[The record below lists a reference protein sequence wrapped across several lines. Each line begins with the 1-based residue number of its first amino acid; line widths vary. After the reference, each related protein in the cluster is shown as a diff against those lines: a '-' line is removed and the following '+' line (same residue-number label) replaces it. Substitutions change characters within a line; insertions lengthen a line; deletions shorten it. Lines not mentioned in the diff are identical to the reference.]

1 MTENAAAAE
10 AAVVPPPA
18 PAADGMNSRA
28 RRLQQ
33 YRARVGGRGRGRGS
47 TAPPSTAPRE
57 RTEEKVGIP
66 GIPSFCTPAENGDK
80 ARFDKVRSKLASHV
94 VQNLYQGKD
103 LSPIL
108 LSLTDAV
115 LAEPIEL
122 STEDEKSKLKV
133 KIWDME
139 VEQYVLQLAQL
150 KENTVILH
158 TIIWEQCTKSLKIK
172 LKGTDGYE
180 AAKLANDCIWLLTT
194 IRGISLSYEST
205 KPKYLSLDD
214 AQEQYVIFRQDKKS
228 NDDYFKAFIGVVSV
242 YEHLGGVF
250 THGTAFKVEIA
261 AKVAKAV
268 AEGDD
273 ADVAVKKETAVI
285 RDKVLA
291 TALIKRSGTKYA
303 TLRKD
308 LANAFALGDD
318 KYPCD
323 LTTALGILNAYVGPA
338 NERERFDRTDQR
350 TGLQFTQ
357 VSNAAPV
364 AGINGRLFSDV
375 NCYACG
381 AMGHYAMDCPRAAG
395 TDAAAA
401 AGTTA
406 AGTAAAAASAA
417 AAATAARGA
426 ARQVSFDFSLTQ
438 SPRSSLINPNWI
450 LLDSESTVCVFC
462 NKDLLT
468 NIGESPDGEVLKVY
482 TNGGSQESKLVGTL
496 EGFGEVWYNPK
507 SLANILSMAAVRRRF
522 RITMD
527 SSVDAAMT
535 IHLPS
540 GKKLRFAEG
549 PSGLYYYNVNNK
561 PALFQNDLCFLN
573 TVEQNKAHF
582 RNREVKGADRA
593 RKLSRLLLHP
603 AETQLQDILTNNR
616 ITNNPIMLAD
626 AKRATYIWGRAVPDL
641 RGRTVRQRP
650 THKLAHIPVNLPPA
664 LYNEYKNVTLNIDF
678 FYVNGIAVLHTISNC
693 LTFRSV
699 DFPDSRSEPQIMK
712 VFNKVKRVY
721 GARGFKIVDLHGDNE
736 FEKIRDDI
744 LPTNLTVAAANEHI
758 GTVERSVR
766 TVKESTRAGL
776 HGIPYK
782 QVPIAMV
789 KGLLKYAI
797 MLKNAFPTKAGISNT
812 LSPRNIVQGLPNIDF
827 ATLKYEFGE
836 YGELSEDSTVTN
848 TQAGRTKGAL
858 ALYPRGQHGTWAFL
872 SLSTGRE
879 VHGRTFTPLPI
890 TDEVIARVTELA
902 AAQGQPVIH
911 DGRLLYE
918 WMPGVPITDDD
929 AELEDYYGDLNYE
942 QEEDAIDPPDI
953 NEPVEYIYDSDTE
966 DSEDDDAQNDGDDAQ
981 DDGAFMEHDAE
992 AADAPNGEEHESSDE
1007 EGASQPEDDFPPFD
1021 EGNDD
1026 DPPSDGGYD
1035 EEEGISYNANDDNAD
1050 DDDSNDISYDDSQE
1064 AEDSSSDDDDSD
1076 YEPPPP
1082 LRQRDQVV
1090 VEDVDEDS
1098 DDEEDGNDDDEDT
1111 DDGMGR
1117 GHRERRHNV
1126 RMPHSEFLF
1135 LQTPFED
1142 LNDDL
1147 HFQFVQEAI
1156 KEIKN
1161 EGETKLLCQYVTGLV
1176 FNQMSAKAGLKKH
1189 GERAWKALLEELK
1202 QLKDLDVFK
1211 AVHASTLTDQQKK
1224 EALRE
1229 ITMLKEKRNGIL
1241 KGRTCA
1247 DGRSQRGRYP
1257 KEQTASPTMS
1267 NDSAMLI
1274 LITAAIEGRDVAIAD
1289 VAGAYLKAEM
1299 NDFVLMKLEG
1309 ATVDIM
1315 IELDPSL
1322 KDFVAIENGKRV
1334 LYMRLMKALYGCVQ
1348 SALLWYKLFSSTL
1361 VSLGFEL
1368 NPYDLCVANAIIDGK
1383 QCTIGWYVDDN
1394 IITHVDPNQVTWVI
1408 DKIEEKF
1415 GKMVVSRGK
1424 SHEFL
1429 GMKLDFLEDKTVTV
1443 GMKEHIKGA
1452 IADFPEDIIRNA
1464 ATPAAKYLFET
1475 SDTDE
1480 KLSPELADKFHRI
1493 VAKLLYVTQR
1503 ARVDI
1508 LLAIAFLCTR
1518 VADPDVQ
1525 DWKKLKRVLQYLR
1538 GTLDDVM
1545 RLGADSL
1552 FEMKTWVDAS
1562 YAVHPDMKSHTGGC
1576 ISFGIGVL
1584 LAMSAKQKLNVKS
1597 STEAEVVG
1605 ASDYL
1610 PNCIWTRMFMEA
1622 QGYKMKESTYY
1633 QDNMSAMKLEKNGK
1647 MSAGRNSRHIDIR
1660 YFFAKD
1666 RIDTEGID
1674 IVYCPTEQMLAD
1686 FFTKPLQGNLF
1697 RRLKAVLMGHAH
1709 ISTLLN
1715 IPSASVQERVGSE
1728 DFGESLNGHGETKN
1742 GPDEDVEHCPTTE
1755 KKESLSYAD
1764 AARGT
1769 KRHVSFE

>member
-1 MTENAAAAE
+1 MHLPSAMINIRVISPLRVAFSMTMLDQRLREKGPVGRIRELDCSSPKLVRQPQWPALMEDCSQTSTVMHAAE
-10 AAVVPPPA
+10 WDIMRWIARELLVP
-18 PAADGMNSRA
+18 M
-28 RRLQQ
+28 
-33 YRARVGGRGRGRGS
+33 
-47 TAPPSTAPRE
+47 
-57 RTEEKVGIP
+57 
-66 GIPSFCTPAENGDK
+66 
-80 ARFDKVRSKLASHV
+80 
-94 VQNLYQGKD
+94 
-103 LSPIL
+103 L
-108 LSLTDAV
+108 LLLLV
-115 LAEPIEL
+115 LPL
-122 STEDEKSKLKV
+122 L
-133 KIWDME
+133 
-139 VEQYVLQLAQL
+139 VLP
-150 KENTVILH
+150 
-158 TIIWEQCTKSLKIK
+158 
-172 LKGTDGYE
+172 
-180 AAKLANDCIWLLTT
+180 LL
-194 IRGISLSYEST
+194 L
-205 KPKYLSLDD
+205 
-214 AQEQYVIFRQDKKS
+214 
-228 NDDYFKAFIGVVSV
+228 
-242 YEHLGGVF
+242 
-250 THGTAFKVEIA
+250 
-261 AKVAKAV
+261 
-268 AEGDD
+268 
-273 ADVAVKKETAVI
+273 
-285 RDKVLA
+285 
-291 TALIKRSGTKYA
+291 
-303 TLRKD
+303 LR
-308 LANAFALGDD
+308 
-318 KYPCD
+318 
-323 LTTALGILNAYVGPA
+323 
-338 NERERFDRTDQR
+338 
-350 TGLQFTQ
+350 
-357 VSNAAPV
+357 
-364 AGINGRLFSDV
+364 
-375 NCYACG
+375 
-381 AMGHYAMDCPRAAG
+381 
-395 TDAAAA
+395 
-401 AGTTA
+401 
-406 AGTAAAAASAA
+406 
-417 AAATAARGA
+417 
-426 ARQVSFDFSLTQ
+426 
-438 SPRSSLINPNWI
+438 
-450 LLDSESTVCVFC
+450 
-462 NKDLLT
+462 
-468 NIGESPDGEVLKVY
+468 
-482 TNGGSQESKLVGTL
+482 SQESKLVGTL
-496 EGFGEVWYNPK
+496 EGFGEVWYNSK

-527 SSVDAAMT
+527 SSVDAAMI

-561 PALFQNDLCFLN
+561 PALFQSDLCFLN
-573 TVEQNKAHF
+573 TVEQNKANF
-582 RNREVKGADRA
+582 RNREVKGADLA

-603 AETQLQDILTNNR
+603 AETKLQDILTNNR
-616 ITNNPIMLAD
+616 IRNNPVMPAD

-699 DFPDSRSEPQIMK
+699 DFPDSRSEAQIMH
-712 VFNKVKRVY
+712 VFNKVKRIY

-736 FEKIRDDI
+736 FAKIQVQI
-744 LPTNLTVAAANEHI
+744 LPTNLTLAAANEHV

-766 TVKESTRAGL
+766 TMKESSRAGL
-776 HGIPYK
+776 HSIPYK

-789 KGLLKYAI
+789 KGLLKYAT
-797 MLKNAFPTKAGISNT
+797 MLQNAFPTKSGISDT

-827 ATLKYEFGE
+827 ANLKYEFGE

-858 ALYPRGQHGTWAFL
+858 ALYPRGQHGSWAFL

-890 TDEVIARVTELA
+890 TDEVIARVAELA
-902 AAQGQPVIH
+902 AAQGQPIIH

-929 AELEDYYGDLNYE
+929 AELGDYYGEMNYE
-942 QEEDAIDPPDI
+942 QEEDIDPPDI
-953 NEPVEYIYDSDTE
+953 NDPVEYEEPAPYDSDTE
-966 DSEDDDAQNDGDDAQ
+966 DSEEDDAQ
-981 DDGAFMEHDAE
+981 DDGALMEPDFE
-992 AADAPNGEEHESSDE
+992 AAPQEQDDCSNEEQESSDE
-1007 EGASQPEDDFPPFD
+1007 EGASQQDNIPFSDESDDENPLSD
-1021 EGNDD
+1021 EGYDD
-1026 DPPSDGGYD
+1026 D
-1035 EEEGISYNANDDNAD
+1035 EGISYNADHDNAAN
-1050 DDDSNDISYDDSQE
+1050 DSNDAGISYDGSE
-1064 AEDSSSDDDDSD
+1064 EENSSSSDDNSD
-1076 YEPPPP
+1076 GEQPPP
-1082 LRQRDQVV
+1082 LRERIV

-1098 DDEEDGNDDDEDT
+1098 DDEEDEDEDDEDT
-1111 DDGMGR
+1111 DDGIDPPMGR
-1117 GHRERRHNV
+1117 GHRDRRHNV
-1126 RMPHSEFLF
+1126 TMPHSDFLF
-1135 LQTPFED
+1135 LQTPFEE

-1161 EGETKLLCQYVTGLV
+1161 KGETKLLCQYVTGLV
-1176 FNQMSAKAGLKKH
+1176 FNQMSAKAGLRKH
-1189 GERAWKALLEELK
+1189 GERAWKALLAELR

-1211 AVHASTLTDQQKK
+1211 AVHASSLTEQQKR

-1241 KGRTCA
+1241 KSRTCA
-1247 DGRSQRGRYP
+1247 DGRSQRGRYT
-1257 KEQTASPTMS
+1257 KEQTASPTLS

-1299 NDFVLMKLEG
+1299 TDFVLMKLEG

-1322 KDFVAIENGKRV
+1322 EDFVAVENGKRV
-1334 LYMRLMKALYGCVQ
+1334 LYMQLMKALYGCVQ

-1361 VSLGFEL
+1361 VGLGFEL

-1408 DKIEEKF
+1408 DKIEERF

-1424 SHEFL
+1424 SHDFL

-1452 IADFPEDIIRNA
+1452 IADFPEDITRDA

-1518 VADPDVQ
+1518 VANPDVQ

-1538 GTLDDVM
+1538 GTMDDVM

-1666 RIDTEGID
+1666 RVDTEGID

-1686 FFTKPLQGNLF
+1686 FFTKPLQGSLF

-1728 DFGESLNGHGETKN
+1728 DFGESLESLNGHGETKD
-1742 GPDEDVEHCPTTE
+1742 GPDADVEHFPTTE

-1769 KRHVSFE
+1769 KRYVSFE